1 LPPAAAK
8 PELLSL
14 PQAVD
19 SCVHPCTPR
28 PPREKLQSM
37 AGVDSHKTQY
47 QLVATAAHL
56 SDRFNAVA
64 YSPDGKLIASGS
76 SDNTVRIWDA
86 QSGQLLH
93 TLEGH
98 GAFVNGASWSND
110 GQRIASGSWDKTVRI
125 WDAPSGQLLRT
136 LEGHA
141 NAVNCVSWSNDGQR
155 IASGSYDYT
164 VRIWDAQSG
173 QLLSTLKGRSGV
185 VNCVSWSNDGQ
196 RIASASDGNAVRI
209 WDAQS
214 GQLLRTLEGHA
225 SYVNCV
231 SWSNDGQRIASG
243 SSDNTV
249 RIWDVATGNCLS
261 KARAAGSAYALLDV
275 AFIPVGP
282 VQSSFGFTALNDPDI
297 VVQVIDA
304 QAIVAV
310 PAQVTQ
316 IVSAKIVLVGE
327 SNVGKSYL
335 AHRIATGKPPEE
347 GAIQSTHGMKFWP
360 LEPEQLHPDARA
372 SDGQRRDIVLWDMG
386 GQEEYRLIHQLFLH
400 DTTVALLLLDPTRGA
415 TAFKEIETWNKYLE
429 KQLRGRGAVK
439 LLVGA
444 RLDQAS
450 DVVDR
455 QALNQLCQELKFDGY
470 YESSAITGR
479 GLPELREALAK
490 AINWDAL
497 GKTSR
502 PELFQRIRNEIEKH
516 RALGEVVLHVPDL
529 HRALSD
535 KPPTEEERSSVRTVT
550 DQLAAQCVIAC
561 SQVATGEPVLVL
573 QKPSARRYPPR
584 RSGQRR
590 CPGST
595 ARRQR
600 LQIRTTGEKQAGP
613 AHRCVA
619 PRGTCTGLQNERPR
633 VPRQSAEERR
643 EPGISRRCA

>member
-1 LPPAAAK
+1 
-8 PELLSL
+8 
-14 PQAVD
+14 
-19 SCVHPCTPR
+19 
-28 PPREKLQSM
+28 M

-98 GAFVNGASWSND
+98 GAFVNGA
-110 GQRIASGSWDKTVRI
+110 
-125 WDAPSGQLLRT
+125 
-136 LEGHA
+136 
-141 NAVNCVSWSNDGQR
+141 
-155 IASGSYDYT
+155 
-164 VRIWDAQSG
+164 
-173 QLLSTLKGRSGV
+173 
-185 VNCVSWSNDGQ
+185 
-196 RIASASDGNAVRI
+196 
-209 WDAQS
+209 
-214 GQLLRTLEGHA
+214 
-225 SYVNCV
+225 

-415 TAFKEIETWNKYLE
+415 TAFQEIEIWNKYLE
-429 KQLRGRGAVK
+429 KQLQERAIA
-439 LLVGA
+439 LL
-444 RLDQAS
+444 
-450 DVVDR
+450 
-455 QALNQLCQELKFDGY
+455 
-470 YESSAITGR
+470 
-479 GLPELREALAK
+479 
-490 AINWDAL
+490 
-497 GKTSR
+497 
-502 PELFQRIRNEIEKH
+502 
-516 RALGEVVLHVPDL
+516 
-529 HRALSD
+529 
-535 KPPTEEERSSVRTVT
+535 
-550 DQLAAQCVIAC
+550 
-561 SQVATGEPVLVL
+561 
-573 QKPSARRYPPR
+573 
-584 RSGQRR
+584 
-590 CPGST
+590 
-595 ARRQR
+595 
-600 LQIRTTGEKQAGP
+600 
-613 AHRCVA
+613 
-619 PRGTCTGLQNERPR
+619 
-633 VPRQSAEERR
+633 
-643 EPGISRRCA
+643 